1 MFSVA
6 SVCLSVI
13 LLTGDPRV
21 TTTCAAITESQLTW
35 RSPPLPLTRM
45 ETHHTETIS
54 IHVQTCPL
62 IPHHTSIPSLDVFK
76 LVHYGTHHTV
86 IPAPWLWTYSL
97 YSLYLLANGCLAFNW
112 NTFLLP
118 MKLREGN
125 VFTGVCQSVYG
136 GPPATI
142 PPGTI
147 PQYHTPGII
156 RPYHTLFNCLHRN
169 HKGGPFASYWNAS
182 LFCSGCTCRHVLY

>member
-13 LLTGDPRV
+13 LLTRDPRV

-62 IPHHTSIPSLDVFK
+62 IPHHTSIPSLDMFK

-97 YSLYLLANGCLAFNW
+97 YSLYLLANGVWHLTKIPSCYQWSCGKIMFSL
-112 NTFLLP
+112 
-118 MKLREGN
+118 
-125 VFTGVCQSVYG
+125 VSVNLFMG
-136 GPPATI
+136 GPPVTIPTGTI
-142 PPGTI
+142 PPVSYPLGSS
-147 PQYHTPGII
+147 PV
-156 RPYHTLFNCLHRN
+156 PYPT
-169 HKGGPFASYWNAS
+169 
-182 LFCSGCTCRHVLY
+182 